1 MVGGRGG
8 RCCSNLGLYGFR
20 GLGSIKGQRLGLG
33 REPGT
38 TSVQQLFRIRV
49 RVPERVLASDTMDSR
64 CCQKILHFDLFG
76 CSLPNTHC
84 WGCMQ
89 DLQSVHSKETAINER
104 YQDQISNFEREKLR
118 TNDCKAE
125 YNQRAA
131 VVETLAGTLSDLS
144 EQLDEAKDGMQE
156 HSGRVEDSSPVIKLK
171 QGVVK
176 MKKETNELSL
186 RLGVAKQLLAT
197 KQKNTRRDGL
207 SIGSGPRNREDDD

>member
-1 MVGGRGG
+1 LEA
-8 RCCSNLGLYGFR
+8 CEDNS
-20 GLGSIKGQRLGLG
+20 GSREG
-33 REPGT
+33 REVIC
-38 TSVQQLFRIRV
+38 SQIN
-49 RVPERVLASDTMDSR
+49 PEDWKKEAERANELLSKKGPEGRKTWQHHIGKMSSMRKVITEETKNSHAGLVEVEK
-64 CCQKILHFDLFG
+64 KI
-76 CSLPNTHC
+76 SE
-84 WGCMQ
+84 